1 MIEEVIV
8 WLVLII
14 GWASL
19 LCIGG
24 VIADAIE
31 KRLRDRD
38 LVRDFDD
45 AVSTWS
51 KTNGRRSDGN
61 THHIR
66 KRMVLATRRRKPV
79 GRTGHS

>member
-19 LCIGG
+19 LCVGG

-31 KRLRDRD
+31 RRLQDTDID
-38 LVRDFDD
+38 LNVEMKQ
-45 AVSTWS
+45 WQ
-51 KTNGRRSDGN
+51 KTRW
-61 THHIR
+61 
-66 KRMVLATRRRKPV
+66 
-79 GRTGHS
+79 